1 MRTPVVLVAGQ
12 GAKTDVVDLM
22 IRTPGTGVISY
33 TVDGHVIVR
42 QVSGMRDT
50 KLVITQWPL
59 EITGGCVTCTVRNDL
74 LILLRQM
81 HRRSD
86 VHRIVVQLMDWVDPE
101 PICVAINDMPV
112 QLGPGYVDGPA
123 GRDVEIE
130 AVVTC
135 VDTGTWLSQA
145 VGDDELDASRTVAQ
159 VVVGQAAFADV
170 LVLTEP
176 DRATL
181 AVLRR
186 LAPRARMTVGLQ
198 HVTTALAHLDG
209 QARRGRSDD
218 PHGPLLAG
226 QPPLQP
232 DGEVVLLE
240 FNARRPFHPERLHEA
255 IDDLLDGVVQVRGRA
270 WLAGQPDTV
279 VWIESAGGGLG
290 VGNVGSWLAAMS
302 ETDRAYVDPERTA
315 IAASQWDDRFGD
327 RHISLTAL
335 VCGAAPDT
343 VTAALTRAL
352 LTDDE
357 LDSPADWAGY
367 ADPFGDWH
375 EDPCAD
381 LQDGLT
387 AADEHSM
394 LNGEE

>member
-12 GAKTDVVDLM
+12 GARTDVVDIL
-22 IRTPGTGVISY
+22 IRTPGTAVIDY
-33 TVDGHVIVR
+33 AVEGHVVIR
-42 QVSGMRDT
+42 RVSGMRDT
-50 KLVITQWPL
+50 KTVITVSPL
-59 EITGGCVTCTVRNDL
+59 ELKGGCATCTIRNDL
-74 LILLRQM
+74 LVLLRQL

-86 VHRIVVQLMDWVDPE
+86 VRRIVVQLTEWLDPE

-112 QLGPGYVDGPA
+112 QLGPGYIDGPA
-123 GRDVEIE
+123 GRDVSIE

-135 VDTGTWLSQA
+135 IDTSVWLSQA
-145 VGDDELDASRTVAQ
+145 VGDADLDSSRTVAQ

-198 HVTTALAHLDG
+198 HVSTALAHLDA

-226 QPPLQP
+226 QPPLQS
-232 DGEVVLLE
+232 DGGVMLLE

-255 IDDLLDGVVQVRGRA
+255 IDDLLDGVVQARGRA
-270 WLAGQPDTV
+270 WLASQPDTV

-290 VGNVGSWLAAMS
+290 VGNAGSWLAAMS
-302 ETDRAYVDPERTA
+302 ARDRAYVDPERTA
-315 IAASQWDDRFGD
+315 IAAAHWDERFDD
-327 RHISLTAL
+327 RHIALTVL
-335 VCGAAPDT
+335 VCGAEPGT
-343 VTAALTRAL
+343 VSTVLHRAL
-352 LTDDE
+352 LTDTE
-357 LDSPADWAGY
+357 LANPSEWSGY
-367 ADPFGDWH
+367 QDPFGDWH

-381 LQDGLT
+381 LQNGLT
-387 AADEHSM
+387 VTDSTR
-394 LNGEE
+394 NGEE